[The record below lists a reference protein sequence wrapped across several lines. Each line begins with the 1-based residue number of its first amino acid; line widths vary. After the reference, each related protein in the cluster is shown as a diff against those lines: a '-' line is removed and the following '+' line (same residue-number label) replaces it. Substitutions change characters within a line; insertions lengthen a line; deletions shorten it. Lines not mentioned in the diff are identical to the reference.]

1 MAKDMHRGSFEGH
14 TINKL
19 TLYSRYLDDALPVFL
34 CVPNIKR
41 VNIFD
46 FFCGPGMDQD
56 GNPGSPILAMES
68 VRKLMTSPSVPKD
81 KKIHLF
87 FNDADRRKTETL
99 YAKLQGMEKPGNVIG
114 KLTTK
119 PFAESFAAQYGQMSA
134 SGSANIVFMDQ
145 YGISEITRE
154 IFGKLS
160 ILPYTDFMFF
170 IASMTGYRFQQLES
184 VTGKLPQLTDD
195 ERSALTAHNIH
206 RTLAMAYKR
215 WIPSGCTRYISNFS
229 LKHDGNVYGL
239 VFSSGHYTGINRFL
253 TIAWDMKPEY
263 AGQAD
268 FDIDDDRID
277 PKQPKL
283 FEDYNMPSKLKLF
296 SRDLKQMVTNRKL
309 IDNKSIFLYAMEY
322 GVLAKHARDVI
333 AEMVKEKSIPRQR
346 LPISED
352 AMKKE
357 AVMINYGGQ

>member
-1 MAKDMHRGSFEGH
+1 MAKDIHGGSFEGH

-19 TLYSRYLDDALPVFL
+19 TLYSRYLEDALPIFL
-34 CVPNIKR
+34 CAQGVKR

-56 GNPGSPILAMES
+56 GNPGSPMLAIES
-68 VRKLMTSPSVPKD
+68 VRKTMTSPNVPKD
-81 KKIHLF
+81 KQIHMF
-87 FNDADRRKTETL
+87 FNDADQRKTEAL
-99 YAKLQGMEKPGNVIG
+99 HAKLQNMEKPANVIG
-114 KLTTK
+114 KLSTK
-119 PFAESFAAQYGQMSA
+119 PFAEAFAAQYGLMSA
-134 SGSANIVFMDQ
+134 PGSANVVFMDQ
-145 YGISEITRE
+145 YGISEVTRE
-154 IFGKLS
+154 IFGRLS
-160 ILPYTDFMFF
+160 RLPFTDFMFF
-170 IASMTGYRFQQLES
+170 LASMTGYRFQQLES

-195 ERSALTAHNIH
+195 ERIALTAHNIH

-215 WIPSGCTRYISNFS
+215 WIPFGCVRYMSNFS

-239 VFSSGHYTGINRFL
+239 VFSSGHYTGVNRFL

-277 PKQPKL
+277 PKQPNL
-283 FEDYNMPSKLKLF
+283 FEDYNMPTKLKLF
-296 SRDLKQMVTNRKL
+296 SRDLKQMVIDRKL
-309 IDNKSIFLYAMEY
+309 TDNKSIFLYALEY

-333 AEMVKEKSIPRQR
+333 TEMVKEKSIPKQR

-357 AVMINYGGQ
+357 AVMISYGG